1 MKKILLILLALAAW
15 SVGALAQPRT
25 VTGKVLS
32 GEDGTPL
39 IQAAV
44 IVKGTQI
51 GVATDLDGRYSIRV
65 PNNDAVL
72 IFSYAGMESTE
83 VRVGNQSV
91 IDVTLQPESV
101 DVDEVMV
108 VAFGKTKKSAF
119 TGSATEVTSKELEKK
134 QVSNVVSALQSKVA
148 GVTVSNGDNQPGT
161 SPSIN
166 VRGVGSFSS
175 NGSPLIV
182 VDGVP
187 YAGNLSMI
195 NPQDIESTVLL
206 KDAAS
211 AALYGS
217 RGANGVLLITTKSG
231 KASKSGDCI
240 GMNVS
245 ASVRIGANFKGIP
258 DYDLI
263 TDPREYI
270 ALTYEAQLNPRVRA
284 YSSRLPMD
292 VIRNRTFI
300 NQILKPG
307 DYSINYVPF
316 TVEGAMDPATATW
329 DQWFNYDEST
339 GRYSLTDNA
348 TLGRMIQDVQS
359 GEKFWLQP
367 DDWYA
372 ALFHPGLRQE
382 YNVSVSGRGEKLSH
396 YFSSSYLN
404 ERGYLI
410 GSSFQRYT
418 ARLRADYR
426 VNRWLNTGA
435 NLNYSYSRLKNQNT
449 TGSQVAN
456 PMQIAY
462 RLAPIYPIYVRG
474 EDKEILL
481 DAYGNPLGDYG
492 TGKLGGLGR
501 QVLPFGNPVIDNIVN
516 RKESVLSVVNA
527 RTYADFILP
536 YDFKITVNAAYDFS
550 LEDFHSMHSL
560 LQGEAVT
567 KKGSVYRAMEY
578 FGVFNTQ
585 QLLNWGHDFGKHH
598 VDALLGH
605 EFYYYHRQKIDGAK
619 TKMFGPY
626 RTQLSSAYG
635 EPSTSSEAAYKAVEG
650 YLTRVNYDYAERYFL
665 SASYR
670 RDGTSKFAKDKRW
683 GNFFSVGLSWL
694 ISRESFMKSTS
705 SWLSMLKL
713 KASYG
718 MQGND
723 RVNTTYYDIYNITNI
738 GDGLGTVY
746 GKTGNP
752 LLTWETSHNL
762 NVGFESAFFNN
773 RLNVSLDVFYKYITD
788 MIFRRPL
795 PPSSGK
801 SFIYQNI
808 GDMRNLGTEIVVSGV
823 LYKDENVRWTASM
836 NGAHIN
842 NKITK
847 LPPEYTKSKDGGRL
861 SGLNFYKEGAPIHNL
876 LLVHYTGVDSTGA
889 STWQAYNKKGELSTT
904 TNYSVAASEIRNK
917 KYYTN
922 VDPKFFGGFS
932 TEVDFF
938 GFDFSMSFGYQIG
951 GLDIDGMYQ
960 DLMNGG
966 HDLGS
971 AMHADTRNAWTPQ
984 KKTNIPAL
992 DAIKS
997 TSNATSDRF
1006 LISTSYL
1013 SIDNIT
1019 LGYTLPQKWLS
1030 AIKLT
1035 SARVYLVCDNVW
1047 LFSARKGYDPRHTE
1061 YFGVKAMRTVSG
1073 GISVTF

>member
-1 MKKILLILLALAAW
+1 MKKLLLILFALAAC
-15 SVGALAQPRT
+15 SVSALAQPRT
-25 VTGKVLS
+25 VTGTVLS
-32 GEDGTPL
+32 GEDGAPL

-83 VRVGNQSV
+83 VKVGNQSV
-91 IDVTLQPESV
+91 INVTLQPELV

-134 QVSNVVSALQSKVA
+134 QVSNVISALQGKVA
-148 GVTVSNGDNQPGT
+148 GVTVTNGDNQPGT
-161 SPSIN
+161 SPSIS
-166 VRGVGSFSS
+166 VRGVGSFDS
-175 NGSPLIV
+175 NGSPLVV

-195 NPQDIESTVLL
+195 NPQDIENTVLL

-231 KASKSGDCI
+231 KANKSGECI
-240 GMNVS
+240 GTNVS

-258 DYDLI
+258 DYNLI
-263 TDPREYI
+263 TDPKEYM
-270 ALTYEAQLNPRVRA
+270 ALTYESLLNPFLKA
-284 YSSRLPMD
+284 YPNDPVDAL
-292 VIRNRTFI
+292 RNYVFI
-300 NQILKPG
+300 NRLFLSGPNN
-307 DYSINYVPF
+307 INYFPY
-316 TVEGAMDPATATW
+316 TLEGAMDPATATW
-329 DQWFNYDEST
+329 DQWFNYNEST
-339 GRYSLTDNA
+339 GRYSLVDAVTP
-348 TLGRMIQDVQS
+348 GRMIEDRK
-359 GEKFWLQP
+359 GNKFWLQI

-426 VNRWLNTGA
+426 VNKWLNMGA

-449 TGSQVAN
+449 TGNEVSN

-462 RLAPIYPIYVRG
+462 MMAPIYPIYVRG
-474 EDKEILL
+474 EDKEVLH

-492 TGKLGGLGR
+492 TGMMGGLGR
-501 QVLPFGNPVIDNIVN
+501 QVLPFGNPVLDNIVN
-516 RKESVLSVVNA
+516 RKGSVISVVNA
-527 RTYADFILP
+527 RAYTDIILP
-536 YDFKITVNAAYDFS
+536 YHFKITVNAAYDFS
-550 LEDFHSMHSL
+550 MEAYHSMHSL
-560 LQGEAVT
+560 LQGEAET
-567 KKGSVYRAMEY
+567 KKGSVYRSTNY
-578 FGVFNTQ
+578 FDVFNTQ
-585 QLLNWGHDFGKHH
+585 QLLNWDHDFGKHH

-605 EFYYYHRQKIDGAK
+605 EFYYYHEQNLDGEK
-619 TKMFGPY
+619 VKMFGPY

-635 EPSTSSEAAYKAVEG
+635 DPSVSSSAAYKAVEG
-650 YLTRVNYDYAERYFL
+650 YLMRVNYDYAERYFL

-670 RDGTSKFAKDKRW
+670 RDGTSNFAKDKRW

-694 ISRESFMKSTS
+694 ISKESFMEPTR

-723 RVNTTYYDIYNITNI
+723 RVNSTYYDTYNVTNF

-746 GKTGNP
+746 GTTGNP
-752 LLTWETSHNL
+752 SITWETSHNV
-762 NVGFESAFFNN
+762 NVGFESGFFNN

-801 SFIYQNI
+801 SFVYQNI
-808 GDMRNLGTEIVVSGV
+808 GDMRNLGTEIVISGV
-823 LYKDENVRWTASM
+823 LYQDKNVRWTASM

-847 LPPEYTKSKDGGRL
+847 LPPEYTEGEDGGRL
-861 SGLNFYKEGAPIHNL
+861 DGLHFYKVGEPIQNL
-876 LLVHYTGVDSTGA
+876 MLVHYTGVDDKGE
-889 STWQAYNKKGELSTT
+889 STWQYYDKQGNLSTT
-904 TNYSVAASEIRNK
+904 TNYSTAASKLKNK

-922 VDPKFFGGFS
+922 IAPKFFGGLS
-932 TEVDFF
+932 TAVDFF

-951 GLDIDGMYQ
+951 GLDIDDMYRV
-960 DLMNGG
+960 LMGG
-966 HDLGS
+966 GEQIGG

-992 DAIKS
+992 NSDITTA
-997 TSNATSDRF
+997 NAVSDRF
-1006 LISTSYL
+1006 LISRSYF

-1035 SARVYLVCDNVW
+1035 SARIYLVCDNVW

-1061 YFGVKAMRTVSG
+1061 FFGAKAMRTVSG